1 MPLALFGGLLGL
13 HLAGATL
20 NIYSQIAMVILIG
33 LATKNG
39 ILVVEFANQLRD
51 EGLAFREAVLE
62 ASVLR
67 LRPILMTGL
76 STSLGA
82 LPLVFAQGAGAE
94 GRLAIGVVVLS
105 GVTIATFT
113 TLLVVPAAYGLIGRF
128 TGSPLA
134 REKTLRTQLGASE
147 VRGDALDSPAT

>member
-1 MPLALFGGLLGL
+1 
-13 HLAGATL
+13 
-20 NIYSQIAMVILIG
+20 
-33 LATKNG
+33 
-39 ILVVEFANQLRD
+39 
-51 EGLAFREAVLE
+51 
-62 ASVLR
+62 
-67 LRPILMTGL
+67 

-128 TGSPLA
+128 TGSPLE
-134 REKTLRTQLGASE
+134 REKTLATQL
-147 VRGDALDSPAT
+147 DARP

>member
-1 MPLALFGGLLGL
+1 MTQPAIR
-13 HLAGATL
+13 TR
-20 NIYSQIAMVILIG
+20 MLIG

-128 TGSPLA
+128 TG
-134 REKTLRTQLGASE
+134 
-147 VRGDALDSPAT
+147 